1 MERVN
6 CTMIK
11 QFPNILYYYDHAV
24 TDLMM
29 EKYGFDRMEALR
41 RFVTSK
47 THKLLEDSENGL
59 SSFGCYGIFDIWECE
74 VITGDP
80 SNSIYIRGE

>member
-1 MERVN
+1 
-6 CTMIK
+6 MIK
-11 QFPNILYYYDHAV
+11 QSPESLCYYDHAV

-41 RFVTSK
+41 RFVKSE
-47 THKLLEDSENGL
+47 THELLEDPENGL
-59 SSFGCYGIFDIWECE
+59 SSFGCVGIFEIWESE

-80 SNSIYIRGE
+80 RNSVYIREDS